1 MFRAFDVPLGE
12 GRALVSCDM
21 ITRPVLATCRLLNEG
36 NQALVVPPRV
46 LGPVATLLND
56 FHVAREQN
64 EALYAKLEVSHDVL
78 AVSQGEVARLKDQL
92 AE

>member
-21 ITRPVLATCRLLNEG
+21 ITRPILATCQLLNEG
-36 NQALVVPPRV
+36 NQAPAVPPRV
-46 LGPVATLLND
+46 HGPVATLLND
-56 FHVAREQN
+56 FLAAREHT
-64 EALYAKLEVSHDVL
+64 EALCAKLEVSRDVL
-78 AVSQGEVARLKDQL
+78 SVSQGEVARLKDQL